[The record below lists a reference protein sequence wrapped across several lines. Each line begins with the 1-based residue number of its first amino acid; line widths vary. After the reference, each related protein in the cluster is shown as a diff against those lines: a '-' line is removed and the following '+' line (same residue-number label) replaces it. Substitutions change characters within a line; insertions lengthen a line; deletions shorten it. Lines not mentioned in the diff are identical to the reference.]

1 MGRHKNNGGRQKKAG
16 GRPKNAAGGPRNAG
30 RRPKNV
36 GGRPKNAGRKP
47 ENAVEMRGIS
57 KRFGSVIANDRID
70 LELRRG
76 EILALLGENGAGKTT
91 LMNILYGLYP
101 RDAGEIYVRGRRARI
116 RSVRDALALQIGMVH
131 QHFKLI
137 GRLTVAENVVLGTE
151 VSDHFWF
158 DEREA
163 VRRTAEIARR
173 HSFEI
178 DPTARVQDLSV
189 GVRQRVEILK
199 ALHRGAEVLI
209 LDEPTSVLTPQE
221 AENLFEALRIFKSE
235 GKAVVFIT
243 HKLAEV
249 MAISDR
255 VCVLSG
261 GRLIGNVPT
270 SRTDADQ
277 LARMM
282 VPRSAG
288 FSSHVDRRR
297 RSKPGPVMLQ
307 MKGLRVRCSRGTWAV
322 RGLSLECRSGEIL
335 GVAGV
340 EGNGQLELVEAL
352 RGLRRA
358 QHGRIWLKGK
368 DLTNK
373 SPRELNKYC
382 CHIAEDRQQRGLMMS
397 DSVRRN
403 LMVGLH
409 RRPRFSRGI
418 LLKRGQI
425 NRHARRQVRRFDI
438 RTPGI
443 DTPVRQLSGGN
454 QQKVIL
460 ARELSK
466 DPELVIAVQ
475 PTRGLDI
482 GAAEFVR
489 QKLVEVRDRGK
500 AVLLF
505 STDLDEI
512 MTLSDRI
519 AVMYSG
525 RIMGVA
531 PAHELTRQKIGLMMM
546 GQRI

>member
-1 MGRHKNNGGRQKKAG
+1 MWMSSWRSTRRVGKRKNAMGKRRNAMGKRRNAEDRRKKAVGRHK
-16 GRPKNAAGGPRNAG
+16 
-30 RRPKNV
+30 
-36 GGRPKNAGRKP
+36 
-47 ENAVEMRGIS
+47 NAVEMRGIS
-57 KRFGSVIANDRID
+57 KRFGSVVANDRID

-91 LMNILYGLYP
+91 LMNILYGLCP
-101 RDAGEIYVRGRRARI
+101 CDAGEIFVRGQRVRI
-116 RSVRDALALQIGMVH
+116 RGVPDALALQIGMVH

-137 GRLTVAENVVLGTE
+137 GRLTVAENVVLGTDL
-151 VSDHFWF
+151 SDRFWF
-158 DEREA
+158 NGREA
-163 VRRTAEIARR
+163 VRRTAKLARR

-178 DPTARVQDLSV
+178 DPSARVQDLSV

-221 AENLFEALRIFKSE
+221 AENLFEALRTFKRD

-243 HKLAEV
+243 HKLSEV

-255 VCVLSG
+255 VCVLSA
-261 GRLIGNVPT
+261 GRLIGNVAT
-270 SRTDADQ
+270 AQTNADQ

-282 VPRSAG
+282 VPRSADS
-288 FSSHVDRRR
+288 SSHVNGKR
-297 RSKPGPVMLQ
+297 RSKPGRAMLRIE
-307 MKGLRVRCSRGTWAV
+307 GLRVRGSRGTWAV
-322 RGLSLECRSGEIL
+322 QGVDLECRAGEIL

-352 RGLRRA
+352 RGLRRV
-358 QHGRIWLKGK
+358 QRGHITLKGR

-373 SPRELNKYC
+373 SPREHNECGC
-382 CHIAEDRQQRGLMMS
+382 CHIAEDRHQRGLMMS

-409 RRPRFSRGI
+409 RHPRFSRGL
-418 LLKRGQI
+418 LLKRSQI

-443 DTPVRQLSGGN
+443 ETPVRQLSGGN

-482 GAAEFVR
+482 VAAEFVR
-489 QKLVEVRDRGK
+489 QKLVEVRNRGK

-512 MTLSDRI
+512 MGLSDRI
-519 AVMYSG
+519 AVMFSG

-531 PAHELTRQKIGLMMM
+531 PAHELSRKKIGLMMM
-546 GQRI
+546 GQRL